1 MGLNAMFSV
10 RRMSA
15 SYVDN
20 VVSSLKVF
28 FHHFGTNLENTS
40 FVRCKPKYNEH
51 FCTCETSI
59 ELSSHG
65 DVSVP
70 SPRMN
75 PDVTTSNRRIKWVVD
90 HTVTVSI
97 SGEVLLKD

>member
-1 MGLNAMFSV
+1 MQCSQLEERLLPMWIMLFLA
-10 RRMSA
+10 
-15 SYVDN
+15 
-20 VVSSLKVF
+20 LKFF

-40 FVRCKPKYNEH
+40 FVCCEPKYNEH

-70 SPRMN
+70 SPWMN

-97 SGEVLLKD
+97 SGEVLSKD